1 MANLSQARDG
11 RKSLSFI
18 LEPEQTPVEGT
29 SGSLALGDMGFILA
43 ASASGPFKDLKA
55 NTFFIATKTTTL
67 TEGDKFVKC
76 KPTFLGF
83 ATDKSA
89 SHSKEV
95 VDVTVDYDPQT
106 NNQCDGQVSTSG
118 SISGSAMVEKL
129 AQNSGINILQSRF
142 TSITEIDKDG
152 KITYKEANT
161 TEKDI
166 LMIIWN
172 GRDIKIGDMLDIDI
186 IPALFTNLSKDAA
199 YGSSQTFNVDYT
211 GNATDENGYEGGNF
225 KVENVQGLLPSIA
238 RPSAA

>member
-1 MANLSQARDG
+1 
-11 RKSLSFI
+11 
-18 LEPEQTPVEGT
+18 
-29 SGSLALGDMGFILA
+29 
-43 ASASGPFKDLKA
+43 
-55 NTFFIATKTTTL
+55 
-67 TEGDKFVKC
+67 
-76 KPTFLGF
+76 
-83 ATDKSA
+83 
-89 SHSKEV
+89 
-95 VDVTVDYDPQT
+95 
-106 NNQCDGQVSTSG
+106 
-118 SISGSAMVEKL
+118 MVEKL
-129 AQNSGINILQSRF
+129 SQNSGINILQSRF
-142 TSITEIDKDG
+142 TSITEIDKEG
-152 KITYKEANT
+152 KVTYKEANT